1 MKFKAKPK
9 LTPERLRRKIKLKN
23 VRFTGANLPRICWAK
38 EDISYLI
45 SSINEIVGGNNNPK
59 PEIDYHC
66 DADFY

>member
-23 VRFTGANLPRICWAK
+23 ARLVRDPIINICWS
-38 EDISYLI
+38 EESVSYLI
-45 SSINEIVGGNNNPK
+45 ASINEIVGHTGK
-59 PEIDYHC
+59 SKSKIETYC